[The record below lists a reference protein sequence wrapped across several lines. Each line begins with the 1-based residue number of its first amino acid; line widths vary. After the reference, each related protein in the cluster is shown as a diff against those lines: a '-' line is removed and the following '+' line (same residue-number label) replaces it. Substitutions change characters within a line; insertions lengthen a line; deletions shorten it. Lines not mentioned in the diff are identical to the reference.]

1 MRRVT
6 AARPTTN
13 LFTLYSIISLALPYP
28 ANLLQ
33 ASKNMFS
40 RKTRFSVLQ
49 LMVATVVIAVFSVA
63 LFNDNEWWRATLGT
77 ITMAMILNALLAS
90 IFTKGERWAFSLSYF
105 VGAVF
110 FTFGVYT
117 YAASLPYLLTV
128 KAYELVKAYASS
140 PPNNENFLIVA
151 VIFWIQITC
160 YSSGIVGRAWYR
172 KTLAENAASALQNQ
186 DEHSISTETS
196 A

>member
-1 MRRVT
+1 
-6 AARPTTN
+6 
-13 LFTLYSIISLALPYP
+13 
-28 ANLLQ
+28 
-33 ASKNMFS
+33 MFS

-77 ITMAMILNALLAS
+77 VTTAMILNALLAA

-110 FTFGVYT
+110 FAFGVYT
-117 YAASLPYLLTV
+117 YVASLPYLLTV

-140 PPNNENFLIVA
+140 PPNEENFMIVA
-151 VIFWIQITC
+151 IIFWIQITC

-172 KTLAENAASALQNQ
+172 KTLAEKTQNQ
-186 DEHSISTETS
+186 PAENTDAHKERENEALPSESPQPIQS
-196 A
+196 